1 MATKAELEW
10 QCNTFNTISSQAE
23 LAYTEGKLTVSIDF
37 ALQSLQFIDG
47 MIQFEKRFKKSEVI
61 QQPTLKLI
69 LVNAPIIFRFQAIND
84 VEEFLNR
91 TKRVEKN
98 SSIDWRKMIEE
109 ARRLLDSALHLWQL
123 IETESD
129 INCVDR
135 IGRVYLLNAWERMGV
150 VTHQLQGYSI
160 TSAMNARYRAKCFGC
175 GQVFDSNKDSL
186 LSEMSC
192 PVCKTMQYFVILGP
206 VHRKGA

>member
-1 MATKAELEW
+1 
-10 QCNTFNTISSQAE
+10 
-23 LAYTEGKLTVSIDF
+23 
-37 ALQSLQFIDG
+37 
-47 MIQFEKRFKKSEVI
+47 
-61 QQPTLKLI
+61 
-69 LVNAPIIFRFQAIND
+69 
-84 VEEFLNR
+84 
-91 TKRVEKN
+91 
-98 SSIDWRKMIEE
+98 MIEE

-186 LSEMSC
+186 LSEMYLFTAPS
-192 PVCKTMQYFVILGP
+192 PLVLQVWYQ
-206 VHRKGA
+206 